1 VSDILGR
8 LTSMADLMSLGGD
21 ALIEL
26 VAGIVD
32 GIGTGTEFT
41 GEQLDRLGELF
52 EQGADKIRGLKG
64 AAGGEAPAG

>member
-8 LTSMADLMSLGGD
+8 LSSMADLLSLGGD

-41 GEQLDRLGELF
+41 GEQLDNLGELF
-52 EQGADKIRGLKG
+52 EQGADKIRALKG
-64 AAGGEAPAG
+64 AAGGEAPA